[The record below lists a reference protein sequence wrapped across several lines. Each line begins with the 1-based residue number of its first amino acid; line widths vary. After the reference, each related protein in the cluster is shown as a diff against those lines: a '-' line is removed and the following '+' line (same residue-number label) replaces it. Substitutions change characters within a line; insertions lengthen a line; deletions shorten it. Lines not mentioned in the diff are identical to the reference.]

1 MLPHVVRSRRLAP
14 DVSTT
19 IFAGD
24 GMYSKPPLAVLRTAT
39 PDDGGPSL
47 PSELKIFAEDPK
59 WASQV
64 GHRAATNR
72 CFTSRA
78 CAVYRAASKHDQ
90 TPGCAW
96 RVLFEPKRG
105 WCSRPRS
112 VVLSVESSSP
122 KPPACPSS
130 LVVLNRLRLSCYRRL
145 GENIKFVPNRAYD
158 LSAVRVANVASPHR
172 ARIGQLP
179 SIERLRK
186 VRVASIAAVV
196 CPSHCPGAG
205 GGVRSRDRSGRAGC

>member
-1 MLPHVVRSRRLAP
+1 MLQVSGMICGTGLAFAVAVGVLPHVVRSRRLAP

-145 GENIKFVPNRAYD
+145 GENIKFVPNRAYF
-158 LSAVRVANVASPHR
+158 V
-172 ARIGQLP
+172 
-179 SIERLRK
+179 
-186 VRVASIAAVV
+186 
-196 CPSHCPGAG
+196 
-205 GGVRSRDRSGRAGC
+205 

>member
-1 MLPHVVRSRRLAP
+1 MLPHVVRSRRLSP

-64 GHRAATNR
+64 GHRAATNCCVR
-72 CFTSRA
+72 GLALCVVPHQNTTKPWNARGGS
-78 CAVYRAASKHDQ
+78 YSNQ
-90 TPGCAW
+90 SG
-96 RVLFEPKRG
+96 G

-130 LVVLNRLRLSCYRRL
+130 LVVLYRLLLSCYRRL
-145 GENIKFVPNRAYD
+145 GENIKFVPKRAYD

-172 ARIGQLP
+172 ARVGQLP